1 MSRSVVMDIKNVP
14 PRVWVALVLLV
25 LTVVFIF
32 QNGQTATVHLP
43 FIAVQAPMWITL
55 LACVVVGI
63 LIGLLIRRRPK
74 TPDGS

>member
-1 MSRSVVMDIKNVP
+1 MGMQGDVNIKNWP
-14 PRVWVALVLLV
+14 PRVWVALALLV
-25 LTVVFIF
+25 LIVIFIF

-63 LIGLLIRRRPK
+63 LIGVLGRRK
-74 TPDGS
+74 SKADGK